1 MKTEESVESPTD
13 IVENQQEITVKT
25 VVTLEANGSEPEQD
39 QEQKD
44 EAVAETST
52 EPSEP
57 VTESTEPV
65 IEPTEQVTEPVEQK
79 PVVASTEEAEAE
91 KSEPEVEKATEE
103 PAKIEESD
111 DCEVTVSEQATLV
124 ESTVVVEEPETDSAP
139 EAETPVPDK
148 DVDHSDLTNVTQE
161 VVEPTAEGNFLQF
174 CSHFKQAS
182 DETVNEQP
190 SSEPVELVVD
200 QGKLI

>member
-13 IVENQQEITVKT
+13 DVENQQQVTVKT

-39 QEQKD
+39 QEV
-44 EAVAETST
+44 VAETST
-52 EPSEP
+52 EPITEP
-57 VTESTEPV
+57 TEPV

-161 VVEPTAEGNFLQF
+161 AVEPTAEGNFLQF

>member
-13 IVENQQEITVKT
+13 DVENQQEVTVKT
-25 VVTLEANGSEPEQD
+25 VVTLEANGAEPEQD
-39 QEQKD
+39 QEV
-44 EAVAETST
+44 VAETST
-52 EPSEP
+52 EPITEPTEP
-57 VTESTEPV
+57 VT
-65 IEPTEQVTEPVEQK
+65 EPTEQVTEPVNQAADEE
-79 PVVASTEEAEAE
+79 PVVASTEKAEAE
-91 KSEPEVEKATEE
+91 KSEPEVEKATEK
-103 PAKIEESD
+103 PTAKIEESD
-111 DCEVTVSEQATLV
+111 DCEVTVSEGATLV
-124 ESTVVVEEPETDSAP
+124 QSTVVVEEPETDNVP

-161 VVEPTAEGNFLQF
+161 AVEPTAEGNFLQF